1 MPNQTGLSLSF
12 REFIAAAHPRYQ
24 FYPHLERLIAALQ
37 AVADGKRDRLMVFM
51 PPRHGKS
58 ETVSR
63 LFPAYYLLRHPARW
77 AALASYGAD
86 LAYSLS
92 RAARDFYGRGGGL
105 LRGDAAAVKLW
116 MTESGGGMWAAGVGG
131 PATGKGAHLAIVDD
145 PIKDAVEAQSEL
157 IRAKHADWWR
167 STWSTRFEPGA
178 QAVVMATRWNEGDL
192 PGWLL
197 SQESEEPERWH
208 IIDMPAIKGER
219 LEPVYPETTTL
230 EDDPRPDGEALCP
243 ARYPEERLRR
253 TARRLGPY
261 WYGALYDQVPRQR
274 DGGLFT
280 RAAELVR
287 ALPHGI
293 RARVRYW
300 DKAGARPGQGDYTA
314 GVLLAALPDGRW
326 LIEDVVR
333 FQAPAAERN
342 RRIRETAQL
351 DAQRAGPAT
360 THYIEQPPGDGVEAT
375 QGIVTALQGFAAFA
389 DPVRGDKVSRAEPV
403 AAQWQVGNVLL
414 LGADWNAAF
423 LEELRA
429 FPNGK
434 HDDQVDALAGAFK
447 HLAAALE
454 RLDRGPRRPAP
465 PPGTFVT
472 G

>member
-1 MPNQTGLSLSF
+1 M
-12 REFIAAAHPRYQ
+12 HPRFQ
-24 FYPHLERLIAALQ
+24 FYPHLTPLIAALQ
-37 AVADGKRDRLMVFM
+37 AVADGQRDRLMVFM

-58 ETVSR
+58 ELVSR
-63 LFPAYYLLRHPARW
+63 LFPAYYLRRHPERW

-92 RAARDFYGRGGGL
+92 RAARDFYGRGGGAM
-105 LRGDAAAVKLW
+105 RGDAAAVKLW
-116 MTESGGGMWAAGVGG
+116 MTEGGGGLWAAGVGG
-131 PATGKGAHLAIVDD
+131 PATGRGAHLAIVDD
-145 PIKDAVEAQSEL
+145 PIKDAEQAQSET

-178 QAVVMATRWNEGDL
+178 QAVVMATRWHEADL

-197 SQESEEPERWH
+197 SQEHEEPERWH
-208 IIDMPAIKGER
+208 VIDLPAIKGER
-219 LEPVYPETTTL
+219 VEPAYPASVTV
-230 EDDPRPDGEALCP
+230 EDDPRADGDALCA
-243 ARYPEERLRR
+243 ARYPAERLRR

-280 RAAELVR
+280 AA
-287 ALPHGI
+287 ASILPARPAGI

-314 GVLLAALPDGRW
+314 GVLLAALADGRH
-326 LIEDVVR
+326 LVEDVVR

-342 RRIRETAQL
+342 RRIRETAAL
-351 DAQRAGPAT
+351 DAQRPGPAT

-375 QGIVTALQGFAAFA
+375 QALIAALTGYAAFA
-389 DPVRGDKVSRAEPV
+389 DPVRGDKVARAEPV
-403 AAQWQVGNVLL
+403 AAQWQVGSVPLL
-414 LGADWNAAF
+414 AADWNAAF

-434 HDDQVDALAGAFK
+434 HDDQVDGLAGAFN
-447 HLAAALE
+447 
-454 RLDRGPRRPAP
+454 RLLGTTVTIPKNPAP
-465 PPGTFVT
+465 KTNVWSEE
-472 G
+472 